1 MLSAYVTSSSRTFR
15 DRLAENGI
23 QVCSFCKVQGVSI
36 TKKEIRRRNSCVT
49 RVLRTR
55 ALWNA
60 LVSSTELRHA
70 SGPNL
75 MFNICV
81 APRNALVSS
90 TELKYASGLTKPYV
104 QHICVAPWNALVSST
119 KLKHASGLTK
129 PYVQHIC
136 VAPRNALVSSTELK
150 HASGLTKPYVQHVQ
164 HICSATRL
172 GILVHRPQN

>member
-1 MLSAYVTSSSRTFR
+1 MAFR
-15 DRLAENGI
+15 SLLFVKLKEF
-23 QVCSFCKVQGVSI
+23 QVK
-36 TKKEIRRRNSCVT
+36 KKERRRRNSCVT

-119 KLKHASGLTK
+119 
-129 PYVQHIC
+129 
-136 VAPRNALVSSTELK
+136 ELK

-164 HICSATRL
+164 RIYVAPLALEYSCIANRTKACQRT
-172 GILVHRPQN
+172 N